1 MAEQYKIA
9 TLNNDAIQKI
19 QTFEKE
25 TGKQLLALETGI
37 QIADLSEK
45 QLNELRKLEKDLG
58 VVLLAYDS

>member
-9 TLNNDAIQKI
+9 ALNNDAIQKI

-45 QLNELRKLEKDLG
+45 QLNKGKLP
-58 VVLLAYDS
+58 S

>member
-19 QTFEKE
+19 QTFERK
-25 TGKQLLALETGI
+25 TGKQLLALEAGI
-37 QIADLSEK
+37 QIADLSQK
-45 QLNELRKLEKDLG
+45 QLNELQKLEKDLG

>member
-19 QTFEKE
+19 QMFERE
-25 TGKQLLALETGI
+25 TGKQLLALERGL

-45 QLNELRKLEKDLG
+45 QLGELQKLEKDLG
-58 VVLLAYDS
+58 VVILAYDS

>member
-45 QLNELRKLEKDLG
+45 QLNELRKLEKDLS